1 MEEETLDLQQL
12 QNMASVSVS
21 PSVNKQ
27 ETKEEIVQEEVTP
40 VQEEAPNAEEAPQQA
55 PEKTLAEMQDE
66 LKKEEVVVEIKEE
79 TKEEV
84 KEEIENVKS
93 EHEDMS
99 WYQAVKDNPWFNSFI
114 DKIYEAVEDSKNEA
128 KFANKQKEVLEK
140 KYNEIIDKY
149 NEIRSETKTKDYEA
163 SRYKLDDDD
172 EYILSIKSKLKQ
184 NPADESLRE
193 KLRDLYLQQ
202 VGSYDNNF
210 DPFEQKQA
218 LAQKRMKWIQ
228 SMSQWTKTSTTH
240 IPVEEG
246 EKFVAPFVKISK

>member
-27 ETKEEIVQEEVTP
+27 ETQEETKENVP
-40 VQEEAPNAEEAPQQA
+40 AQEETPTVTEEVPQEV

-84 KEEIENVKS
+84 KEEIETVKS

-99 WYQAVKDNPWFNSFI
+99 WYQSVKDNVWFNSFI

-172 EYILSIKSKLKQ
+172 EYILSIKTKLKQ

-210 DPFEQKQA
+210 DPFETKQA

-240 IPVEEG
+240 INVEEG